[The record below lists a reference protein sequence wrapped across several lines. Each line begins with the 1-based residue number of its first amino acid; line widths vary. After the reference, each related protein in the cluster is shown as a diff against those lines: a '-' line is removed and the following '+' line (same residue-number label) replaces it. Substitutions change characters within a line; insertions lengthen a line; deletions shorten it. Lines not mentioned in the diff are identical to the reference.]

1 MLAVLVLLLGIFL
14 YPDRPIITDTILDLA
29 ESEVSSTVL
38 GITTTISL
46 AISVVSPL
54 LAGVIYQS
62 SSIDSVMIYVA
73 SLFATASIIF
83 LILPLNNPIER
94 KLT

>member
-38 GITTTISL
+38 GITTTVSL
-46 AISVVSPL
+46 AMSVVSPL
-54 LAGVIYQS
+54 LAGFIYQS
-62 SSIDSVMIYVA
+62 SGIDSVMIYVT